1 MNRCIF
7 LSLPTIALV
16 VLFHIPSPSLAQNI
30 PTEARHSQK
39 IERQFGTGQTQRTEA
54 ITMMEESS
62 QLRGFVLLGSNNT
75 RGSVMFI
82 EMLEVS
88 TNTPFQMCGI
98 TLRLAN
104 AAPEN
109 VRIFIR
115 PRNQAESAWIL
126 LAIDDHADNESMNDD
141 LARQTGNITLHTH
154 PAILAAETR
163 RVEVKVELVRSALR
177 RNPVLQSYHC
187 FIHSPGH
194 TASDALSSA
203 LPSSRQQKNSASLQ
217 NSTFPRPAFTTRTN
231 WGCPWGQTSG
241 PNTLTPTTP
250 THLIVHHSFSPGN
263 DVTDWAAAVRGIWS
277 FHVNSNGWSD
287 VGYNWLIDPN
297 GVIYQ
302 GRAWVGEND
311 NTQGAHFCGFNGQT
325 MGVCMLGNFND
336 VSPSPAALSSLVRL
350 LAYRTSANSLNPRG
364 VSFHA
369 NSMRSLNHISGH
381 RDGCATDCPGNA
393 LYPQLPALRNRVFAL
408 LNPPV
413 IEKASVSVLG
423 TQSAEVSALVRP
435 NGSATTVFVEWD
447 NALSVPPTLRNRRM
461 VRQFTAEDTASTVS
475 TVISGLDP
483 RGMYVYR
490 FIAQNS
496 DTTAQTLQNTFSLG
510 QTSVA
515 VQQAASNLRITP
527 NPVSDLAHIT
537 YTLDAPAFVR
547 IHLRDIRGTI
557 IATLVNGTESKGEHT
572 TTFREENIANGLY
585 YCYLEIMSAA
595 QNHYTV
601 QPLMVVR

>member
-1 MNRCIF
+1 MNRRIF
-7 LSLPTIALV
+7 FLLVAIA
-16 VLFHIPSPSLAQNI
+16 VLMQPCRSNICFAQDTL
-30 PTEARHSQK
+30 TEVRRSQK
-39 IERQFGTGQTQRTEA
+39 IERQFGTGQTQRTA
-54 ITMMEESS
+54 AMTMMEENS
-62 QLRGFVLLGSNNT
+62 QSKGLVLLGGNNA
-75 RGSVMFI
+75 RGSVVFT
-82 EMLEVS
+82 ETLEIS

-109 VRIFIR
+109 VRIVVR
-115 PRNQAESAWIL
+115 PHNRPESAWIL
-126 LAIDDHADNESMNDD
+126 LTIDDHADNENMNDD

-154 PAILAAETR
+154 PAILDAETR
-163 RVEVKVELVRSALR
+163 SIDVKVELMRSALR
-177 RNPVLQSYHC
+177 PNPVLQSYHC
-187 FIHSPGH
+187 FVHSPGH
-194 TASDALSSA
+194 TAPDALSSA
-203 LPSSRQQKNSASLQ
+203 LPSSRQQKSSASLQ
-217 NSTFPRPAFTTRTN
+217 NSAFPRPVFTTRTN

-297 GVIYQ
+297 GMIYQ

-336 VSPSPAALSSLVRL
+336 VSPTPAALSSLVRL
-350 LAYRTSANSLNPRG
+350 LAYRASTNSINPRG
-364 VSFHA
+364 MSFHT
-369 NSMRSLNHISGH
+369 NSMRNLNHISGH
-381 RDGCATDCPGNA
+381 RDGCATDCPGNM
-393 LYPQLPALRNRVFAL
+393 LYPQLPSLRNRVVAL
-408 LNPPV
+408 LNPPA
-413 IEKASVSVLG
+413 IEKASVNVLS
-423 TQSAEVSALVRP
+423 TQSAEVSAIVRP
-435 NGSATTVFVEWD
+435 NGSATNVFLEWD
-447 NALSVPPTLRNRRM
+447 NALSVPPALRNRRM

-496 DTTAQTLQNTFSLG
+496 DTLAQTSQNTFNLG
-510 QTSVA
+510 QTSVRA
-515 VQQAASNLRITP
+515 QQNAANLRITP
-527 NPVSDLAHIT
+527 NPVHDLAQIT

-547 IHLRDIRGTI
+547 IRVRDIRGTI
-557 IATLVNGTESKGEHT
+557 IATLINGTESQGEHT

-601 QPLMVVR
+601 QPLMVIR